1 MKTNMKKLLV
11 IALALMPSLSI
22 SVMAQP
28 SGDDPEVI
36 PVIKTPIPTPEGPRI
51 APLDYDDIPLKPL
64 PPEPVPNPNPIPR
77 LTSQGDEI
85 IPIKPEPGGGG
96 VPVPRVRSNEPDDI
110 PIIPDPNSGG
120 TLPRFRNSAQA
131 PHCYHIGGVVY
142 IDAATTVTYI
152 NASVTRYE
160 DNQVWT
166 NASNTNTL
174 SITASTDAGSYLLE
188 LTLSTGQSYKGKY
201 IIE

>member
-1 MKTNMKKLLV
+1 MKKNMKKLLV

-36 PVIKTPIPTPEGPRI
+36 PVKQVPLPSNPGPRI

-64 PPEPVPNPNPIPR
+64 PDPDPNPNPIPR
-77 LTSQGDEI
+77 LTSQGDEV
-85 IPIKPEPGGGG
+85 IPIKPRPGDGG

-152 NASVTRYE
+152 NATVTRYD
-160 DNQVWT
+160 DNQVWS

-174 SITASTDAGSYLLE
+174 SITTSTDAGSYLLE